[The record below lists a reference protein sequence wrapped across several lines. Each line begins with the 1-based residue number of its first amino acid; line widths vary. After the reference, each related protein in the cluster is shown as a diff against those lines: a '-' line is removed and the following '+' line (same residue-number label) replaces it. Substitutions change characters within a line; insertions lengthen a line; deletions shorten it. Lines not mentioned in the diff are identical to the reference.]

1 MTAQAIDGAH
11 GADTLDAHELDR
23 LQQRAGDVAL
33 RARERIE
40 QAVELGALPR
50 WVLDTCNEW
59 EQASVAYGAVMRR
72 RGNSGPMLERSPLR
86 TRH

>member
-59 EQASVAYGAVMRR
+59 EQASGAYGAVMRR
-72 RGNSGPMLERSPLR
+72 RGNRGPMLERTPLR